1 MLHLKCF
8 NIPIQGQK
16 VNLMVSTITT
26 SLDET
31 IASLDLEQ
39 CVCINTTGKVRIIP
53 GKRKRMRDK
62 KPREDWRDRPRG
74 YCQFF
79 YFALAFLFVR
89 CH

>member
-16 VNLMVSTITT
+16 VSLMVSTITT

-53 GKRKRMRDK
+53 S
-62 KPREDWRDRPRG
+62 
-74 YCQFF
+74 
-79 YFALAFLFVR
+79 
-89 CH
+89 

>member
-16 VNLMVSTITT
+16 VNLMLSTIIA

-53 GKRKRMRDK
+53 S
-62 KPREDWRDRPRG
+62 
-74 YCQFF
+74 
-79 YFALAFLFVR
+79 
-89 CH
+89 